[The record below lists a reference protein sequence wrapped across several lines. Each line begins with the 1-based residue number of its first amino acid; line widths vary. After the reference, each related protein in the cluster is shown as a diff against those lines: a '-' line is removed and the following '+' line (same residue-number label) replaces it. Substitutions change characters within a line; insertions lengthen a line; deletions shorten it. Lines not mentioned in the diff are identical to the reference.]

1 MKENLQNKK
10 EMLENLKKY
19 KKALVVIDMVNGFI
33 NEGALADKSM
43 RRIIKENVRLVKE
56 FLKEEQYVI
65 FIKDTHEINSAE
77 FKSFPPHCLR
87 GTNEARLI
95 DELEMFEGK
104 ENTIAI
110 EKNSTSAMM
119 VPQFRKL
126 IDDMTNL
133 EEIVGIGVCGDIC
146 VPNTFIP
153 LKNYLNQNNRCV
165 DLIVCENA
173 VDTFDSINHNRDEYL
188 DMSFKLMNQSGIQM
202 VKKYK

>member
-1 MKENLQNKK
+1 MKENLQHKK
-10 EMLENLKKY
+10 EVLANY

-33 NEGALADKSM
+33 NEGTLADKNM
-43 RRIIKENVRLVKE
+43 RRIIEENVRLVRE

-95 DELEMFEGK
+95 EELEIFEGK
-104 ENTIAI
+104 KNTIAI

-119 VPQFRKL
+119 VPQFRQL
-126 IDDMTNL
+126 IDDMINL
-133 EEIVGIGVCGDIC
+133 EQIVGIGVCGDIC

-173 VDTFDSINHNRDEYL
+173 VDTFNSINHNRDEYL
-188 DMSFKLMNQSGIQM
+188 EMAFKLMNQSGIQM

>member
-1 MKENLQNKK
+1 MKENLQHKK
-10 EMLENLKKY
+10 EVLANY

-33 NEGALADKSM
+33 NEGALADKNM
-43 RRIIKENVRLVKE
+43 RRIIEENVRLVRE
-56 FLKEEQYVI
+56 FLEEEQYVI

-95 DELEMFEGK
+95 EELEIFEGK
-104 ENTIAI
+104 KNTIAI

-119 VPQFRKL
+119 VPQFRQL
-126 IDDMTNL
+126 IDDMINL
-133 EEIVGIGVCGDIC
+133 EQIVGIGVCGDIC

-173 VDTFDSINHNRDEYL
+173 VDTFNSINHNRDEYL
-188 DMSFKLMNQSGIQM
+188 EIAFKLMNQSGIQM

>member
-1 MKENLQNKK
+1 MKENLQHKK
-10 EMLENLKKY
+10 EVLENY

-33 NEGALADKSM
+33 NEGALADKNM
-43 RRIIKENVRLVKE
+43 RRIINENVRLVRK
-56 FLKEEQYVI
+56 FLEKEQYVI

-77 FKSFPPHCLR
+77 FKSFPPHCLK

-95 DELEMFEGK
+95 KELEMFEGMK
-104 ENTIAI
+104 NTIAI

-119 VPQFRKL
+119 VPQFRQL
-126 IDDMTNL
+126 IDDMINL

-153 LKNYLNQNNRCV
+153 LKNYLNQNNRSV

-188 DMSFKLMNQSGIQM
+188 DMSFKLMNQSGIQII
-202 VKKYK
+202 KKYK